1 VIPIRIGCVLVVALA
16 IQKLELFL
24 LKVFYLGLVVRHN
37 LVTIVQEV
45 GLEVIH
51 LDLQVK
57 VLDCLLVPDHLD
69 TSILEIKRSLDLL
82 VEALLDTRMLPGP
95 LIVCHRFA

>member
-1 VIPIRIGCVLVVALA
+1 MIPIRIGCVLVVALA

-24 LKVFYLGLVVRHN
+24 LKVFYFGLVVRHD
-37 LVTIVQEV
+37 LIAIMQEV
-45 GLEVIH
+45 GLKIIH

-57 VLDCLLVPDHLD
+57 VFDCLLVPDHFD
-69 TSILEIKRSLDLL
+69 ASIFEISWRFDLL